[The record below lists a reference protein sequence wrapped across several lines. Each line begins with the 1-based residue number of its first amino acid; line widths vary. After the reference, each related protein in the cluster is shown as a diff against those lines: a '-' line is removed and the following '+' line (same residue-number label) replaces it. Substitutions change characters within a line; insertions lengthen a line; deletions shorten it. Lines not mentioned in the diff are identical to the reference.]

1 MTLLERPPARDEDGF
16 KSELYRPEYA
26 DRAHNLALLGR
37 TGEQIA
43 EDFGVSAAT
52 IDRWM
57 ATKPKFRYA
66 VERGRNEADGGVARS
81 LYERARGYSHD
92 AVKIFLPPGAKE
104 PVYAP
109 YVEHYP
115 PDTAAASLW
124 LRNRQ
129 PKLWRERSENVQV
142 TMTLEQMILA
152 AGGGAEE
159 LAAAIIEEHDR
170 KRLERPTEEP
180 K

>member
-1 MTLLERPPARDEDGF
+1 M
-16 KSELYRPEYA
+16 
-26 DRAHNLALLGR
+26 
-37 TGEQIA
+37 
-43 EDFGVSAAT
+43 
-52 IDRWM
+52 
-57 ATKPKFRYA
+57 
-66 VERGRNEADGGVARS
+66 
-81 LYERARGYSHD
+81 
-92 AVKIFLPPGAKE
+92 
-104 PVYAP
+104 YAP

-159 LAAAIIEEHDR
+159 LASAIIEEHDR
-170 KRLERPTEEP
+170 KRLEGPGEGE

>member
-1 MTLLERPPARDEDGF
+1 MSETLDHHARAKTGRHPNWYTDEHAPTAF
-16 KSELYRPEYA
+16 E
-26 DRAHNLALLGR
+26 LALLGQ
-37 TGEQIA
+37 TEEQMA
-43 EDFGVSAAT
+43 ETFGVHPQT
-52 IDRWM
+52 IVRWM
-57 ATKPKFRYA
+57 AKPKFRRA
-66 VERGRNEADGGVARS
+66 VEAGRAKADGKVARA
-81 LYERARGYSHD
+81 LYERAQGYSHD

-159 LAAAIIEEHDR
+159 LASAIIEEHDR
-170 KRLERPTEEP
+170 KRLEGP
-180 K
+180 KDG